1 MKNILRMLAQRLSL
15 GLLTLFVVSLIIFL
29 GVSLLP
35 GDAAQAML
43 GQFATPETVAALRE
57 RMGLDQPGYIRYF
70 TWLGGILQG
79 DFGVSISNNREI
91 ADLLGGRFANTLFL
105 AVMAAVISV
114 PIALALGITA
124 ALYRNSLYDRAVNI
138 VTLSSISTPEFFVA
152 YILILIF
159 SVNLGWFPSLAN
171 VGPDTDFLRR
181 VYVCILP
188 ALTLTLVVV
197 AHMMRMT
204 RAAIINLLA
213 QPYIEMAALKG
224 VARRRIIIRHALP
237 NAWAPIINV
246 IVINLAYLIVGVV
259 IVEVVF
265 VYPGLGQLLVDS
277 VQRRD
282 LPVVQAC
289 SLVFAAT
296 YVLLNLSADIL
307 SILTNPRLLHPK

>member
-1 MKNILRMLAQRLSL
+1 MNDIIRMLAQRLSL
-15 GLLTLFVVSLIIFL
+15 GVLTLFVVSLLIFL

-43 GQFATPETVAALRE
+43 GQSATPETVAALRIQ
-57 RMGLDQPGYIRYF
+57 MGLDQPAHLRYIG
-70 TWLGGILQG
+70 WLGGILQG
-79 DFGVSISNNREI
+79 DFGTSIANNREI
-91 ADLLGGRFANTLFL
+91 SELLGGRFANTMFL
-105 AVMAAVISV
+105 ALMAAIIAV
-114 PIALALGITA
+114 PIALTLGILA
-124 ALYRNSLYDRAVNI
+124 ALYRNSFYDRAVNA

-152 YILILIF
+152 YILILVF
-159 SVNLGWFPSLAN
+159 AVTFGWFPSLAN
-171 VGPDTDFLRR
+171 VGPDTPFFSR
-181 VYVCILP
+181 VYACILP
-188 ALTLTLVVV
+188 ATTLTLVVV

-213 QPYIEMAALKG
+213 SPYIEMAALKG
-224 VARRRIIIRHALP
+224 MTRRRIIVRHALP

-246 IVINLAYLIVGVV
+246 IVINLAYLVVGVV
-259 IVEVVF
+259 VVEVVF

>member
-1 MKNILRMLAQRLSL
+1 MNDILRMLAQRLSL
-15 GLLTLFVVSLIIFL
+15 GVVTLFVISLIIFL

-43 GQFATPETVAALRE
+43 GQSATPETVAALRLQ
-57 RMGLDQPGYIRYF
+57 MGLDQPGYIRYF
-70 TWLGGILQG
+70 SWLGGILQG
-79 DFGVSISNNREI
+79 DFGISISNQRQI
-91 ADLLGGRFANTLFL
+91 GDLLGGRFANTLFL
-105 AVMAAVISV
+105 AVMAAIIAV
-114 PIALALGITA
+114 PIALTLGIMA
-124 ALYRNSLYDRAVNI
+124 ALYRNSVYDRMVNVI
-138 VTLSSISTPEFFVA
+138 TLSSISTPEFFVA
-152 YILILIF
+152 YILILVF
-159 SVNLGWFPSLAN
+159 AVSLGWFPSLAN
-171 VGPDTDFLRR
+171 VSPDTPFFARI
-181 VYVCILP
+181 YACILP
-188 ALTLTLVVV
+188 ATTLTLVVV

-204 RAAIINLLA
+204 RAAIISLLA
-213 QPYIEMAALKG
+213 SSYIEMAALKG
-224 VARRRIIIRHALP
+224 IPRWQIIVRHALP

-289 SLVFAAT
+289 SLIFAAT
-296 YVLLNLSADIL
+296 YVLLNLTADIL